1 MMKKYV
7 ILSLPLLFSVGLH
20 AQNKPSNPKNKEAS
34 KIEKTS
40 KVIHVYS
47 EIIEIPALKY
57 AEIMTEPMTSTN
69 QTKLRNSLINEVE
82 AGRAKLISNQ
92 SITTSPGVRAEVE
105 SISEYQYPTEY
116 DPAEVLMNDKRKG
129 KTSDFQMVIEVEP
142 SIGRS
147 GYIDMTFKPEIV
159 KHTGNHV
166 MSSWDTEI
174 AKVNVELPNIYTMAL
189 KASFTVYDN
198 QFTLVGTYTPETEG
212 VTDGSRKLLHFY
224 SMLKNNV
231 LAILFCMNFV
241 PFAEE
246 FCLVLAGCSS
256 LL

>member
-129 KTSDFQMVIEVEP
+129 KTSDFQMVIPPFATAFETRNLGSFIEVEP

-212 VTDGSRKLLHFY
+212 VTDGSRKLLHFVRA
-224 SMLKNNV
+224 SILNV
-231 LAILFCMNFV
+231 
-241 PFAEE
+241 EK
-246 FCLVLAGCSS
+246 
-256 LL
+256 